1 MDMLTAY
8 FNSIQKEDLTVILK
22 KIGVLIL
29 ISLLAFIANKILVRA
44 VRRADEKYYQLD
56 STVVPVLITLT
67 KSTVFLIALIFILEA
82 LGVNAT
88 SLVALVGAA
97 GIAVGLALKD
107 TLSHIAAGIMI
118 LLLRPFKAGQ
128 FIECSSV
135 AGTVKEIG
143 LFSTTLET
151 PDGLYVMAPNS
162 SLWGAP
168 IKNIHRNGK
177 RRMDLV
183 IGISYGDS
191 IDTGF
196 EVLRSIIQNEARFL
210 ADPAPQ
216 VMVLSMGDSS
226 VNLQLR
232 AWAAIDNYWP
242 VYWETNKILKEKIE
256 EAGLTIPFPQV
267 DVHKRD

>member
-1 MDMLTAY
+1 MLVSY
-8 FNSIQKEDLTVILK
+8 INSIQKENFTFIFK
-22 KIGVLIL
+22 KIGVLLL
-29 ISLLAFIANKILVRA
+29 IFLLAFLMNKLLVRA
-44 VRRADEKYYQLD
+44 VRRADKKYEQLD

-67 KSTVFLIALIFILEA
+67 RTTVFLIALIFILEA
-82 LGVNAT
+82 LGVNAS

-118 LLLRPFKAGQ
+118 LLLRPFKSGQ

-162 SLWGAP
+162 TLWGSP

-177 RRMDLV
+177 RRMDIV

-196 EVLRSIIQNEARFL
+196 NVLRRIAENETRFL
-210 ADPAPQ
+210 AEPAPQ

-232 AWAAIDNYWP
+232 VWAAIDNYWP
-242 VYWETNKILKEKIE
+242 VYWETKQTLKEKIE

-267 DVHKRD
+267 DVNRKN